1 MLSTLKF
8 RLIQGCFQ
16 DASSRTD
23 DDVDFL
29 LEENSSWDDYG
40 FHTNFFLHATRK
52 LTKDKTKPL
61 GWIGIMCVDR
71 KSAQWDSYRLIERL
85 QYDTIF
91 SELPLDFCSLST
103 SINLYKQLNRYLS
116 VEQRTEFERSFH
128 LILDIQS
135 TYYDKVSHT
144 ECFRK
149 SLLRDTN
156 IDDYSLVLGKEKL
169 RENARQYEL
178 RSNTIKVKYDN
189 CEDELTFDFSP
200 LKINGVKDIFPNG
213 VIAFIGKNGSGK
225 STILYRLATELFASA
240 NNRGISIIPKDIVV
254 SQLMLFSYSPFDD
267 FTLPIQNNIYSLKKW
282 MSDFLKF
289 KDSQNEAF
297 KPRFIYCG
305 LRDIEQEATELMNAG
320 EIGTQNSFFDA
331 MGNYKAGNRL
341 VDTFPQNMTKM
352 SNECRAAFRGMHDS
366 RYRDDWEIFI
376 NNLKNSIPELEIL
389 INSLVDSISFNDGKW
404 LETFKKLS
412 TGHKFFLHAMS
423 HLITYCEEN
432 AVIMFDEPENH
443 LQAPLLSFM
452 MKEMRRM
459 LSKRSSVMLVAT
471 HSPVILQET
480 LSSNVRV
487 VRRSGNK
494 VSIQKPEIETY
505 GASFGAISSDVF
517 DLTPDK
523 VSYFNVLEN
532 VFEYEK
538 CRDKDSVKEAVD
550 AVCNCLGDISDVA
563 IRYIVQLY
571 LKSKKDDRYVAST

>member
-8 RLIQGCFQ
+8 RLIHGCFQ

-40 FHTNFFLHATRK
+40 FHTSFFLHATGK
-52 LTKDKTKPL
+52 LTKNRTKPL

-178 RSNTIKVKYDN
+178 RSNIIKVKYDN

-200 LKINGVKDIFPNG
+200 LKINGVKDILPNG

-282 MSDFLKF
+282 MGDFLKF

-331 MGNYKAGNRL
+331 KGNYKAGNRL
-341 VDTFPQNMTKM
+341 VDTLPQNMTKM
-352 SNECRAAFRGMHDS
+352 SSECRIAFNVVCEHS
-366 RYRDDWEIFI
+366 EDWDIFI
-376 NNLKNSIPELEIL
+376 KNLGEEIPELKKEME
-389 INSLVDSISFNDGKW
+389 SLMEYKVFFDDKWND
-404 LETFKKLS
+404 TFRNLS
-412 TGHKFFLHAMS
+412 TGHKFFIHTMS
-423 HLITYCEEN
+423 HLIAYCEDN
-432 AVIMFDEPENH
+432 AIVMFDEPENH

-452 MKEMRRM
+452 MKEIRRV
-459 LSKRSSVMLVAT
+459 LARRSSVMLVAT

-505 GASFGAISSDVF
+505 GASFGAISAYVF
-517 DLTPDK
+517 DLTSDK
-523 VSYFNVLEN
+523 VSYFDVLKN
-532 VFEYEK
+532 VFEYKK
-538 CRDKDSVKEAVD
+538 CKDKESAKEAVD
-550 AVCNCLGDISDVA
+550 AVCTCLGDISDVA